1 MNQRIFSWN
10 GLYFNQLL
18 KRQCLIRHL
27 LVAWCW
33 FQRSSTCRQLF
44 DFSDVRKQDERL
56 AGLGVVLV
64 EEVEGCLGWIKVI
77 STRTRW
83 QKKIRWI
90 SLVHKL
96 DVPRF
101 NSVAPNRRIVVSTEG
116 VPRPQ
121 KLAFIA
127 HWLLSILHRLQAIT
141 STDAGI
147 K

>member
-1 MNQRIFSWN
+1 MSYQTPISS
-10 GLYFNQLL
+10 LV
-18 KRQCLIRHL
+18 LISTKFDL
-27 LVAWCW
+27 STIVWFLWCTQARW
-33 FQRSSTCRQLF
+33 TLCWSGC
-44 DFSDVRKQDERL
+44 
-56 AGLGVVLV
+56 GPN
-64 EEVEGCLGWIKVI
+64 EEAEGCLGWIKVT

-147 K
+147 KKVQHLYTLFSISVSVRAARR